1 MKRLRLVAG
10 NWKMNTTPSFARELA
25 YAIARYAPEF
35 PPVEVILCPPFTS
48 IAAVWEA
55 IKGTTIRLGA
65 QNMHFENEGP
75 FTGEISGSMLLGSG
89 CSAVIIGHSERRRHF
104 GETDQLIN
112 KKLKAAL
119 LLNTACILADEES
132 YHPRA
137 TPIFCLGETLEERQ
151 NGKTFEII
159 ERQLKI
165 GLDGL
170 GFDPDQLI
178 IAYEPVWAIG
188 TGVNATPQQASEA
201 HRFLREKLSS
211 LVGSP
216 LAQKIRILYG
226 GSVNAENAG
235 ALFAEEEVDGALV
248 GGASLKMDEF
258 VRIVKKA
265 K

>member
-1 MKRLRLVAG
+1 M
-10 NWKMNTTPSFARELA
+10 
-25 YAIARYAPEF
+25 I
-35 PPVEVILCPPFTS
+35 
-48 IAAVWEA
+48 
-55 IKGTTIRLGA
+55 
-65 QNMHFENEGP
+65 
-75 FTGEISGSMLLGSG
+75 
-89 CSAVIIGHSERRRHF
+89 
-104 GETDQLIN
+104 
-112 KKLKAAL
+112 
-119 LLNTACILADEES
+119 
-132 YHPRA
+132 
-137 TPIFCLGETLEERQ
+137 PIFCLGETLEERQ
-151 NGKTFEII
+151 NGKTFEVI

-170 GFDPDQLI
+170 DFDPDQLV

-188 TGVNATPQQASEA
+188 TGLNATPQQAAEA
-201 HRFLREKLSS
+201 HRFLREKLSP

-258 VRIVKKA
+258 VKIVKEA